1 MNNNTCCT
9 QNYIYRLNLYKRLLK
24 WSIRSYSTS
33 HSPPVANVY
42 SIELL
47 LLDAW
52 WSLPFSLFLSFLDAL
67 ISYHDSWI
75 SSGGAAPPLQE
86 LRLGTVG
93 PGLLLDPPV
102 CIYNIKNAMRTTRID
117 GDANQQ
123 LTRLPNF
130 MSTSFLVP
138 IHPAKPSW
146 RSRAGSNIRRLQY
159 NLGLFCIRGCTV
171 WLKSNRY
178 MHCTVCC

>member
-1 MNNNTCCT
+1 MIRKNKSKRIN
-9 QNYIYRLNLYKRLLK
+9 IHLNHLGQGI
-24 WSIRSYSTS
+24 SIQ
-33 HSPPVANVY
+33 VIY
-42 SIELL
+42 SIL
-47 LLDAW
+47 
-52 WSLPFSLFLSFLDAL
+52 FSLFLSFLDAL

-75 SSGGAAPPLQE
+75 SSGGAGPPPPPGAQ
-86 LRLGTVG
+86 VG
-93 PGLLLDPPV
+93 DRG
-102 CIYNIKNAMRTTRID
+102 RID